1 MAPFAAAEPLPMS
14 HEPAESLAE
23 YSPSPSGDELVKS
36 GIRRRSEPPR
46 ARDSMSRYL
55 ADLDRADRITPEQER
70 SLARA
75 FAEIASECL
84 EIAHRAGLAV
94 EAHHERSPRDAIVR
108 SATRLWRM
116 LDEHKE
122 ADDDPR
128 RRPLALIVEEE
139 LEADA
144 DTLTRVRE
152 EMADARAEAIRLRGV
167 MTKANLALVVHVAKD
182 YNHRGVP
189 LVDLIQEGNIALI
202 HAVERFDPERGCRLS
217 TYATAW
223 LQRAIHRTVRSLSR
237 TVRLPESARGAR
249 SRSVPIDEPM
259 GEARL
264 SLTDI
269 LIEPD
274 ALAPDDEAAREEIR
288 ARARELLDGLR
299 PQEAHV
305 VRRRFGIGDH
315 PPMTLR
321 EVGEE
326 LGVTR
331 ERIRQIEKAAL
342 DKLRGR
348 MRSLAG
354 L

>member
-1 MAPFAAAEPLPMS
+1 MP
-14 HEPAESLAE
+14 HEPAESLDDWSA
-23 YSPSPSGDELVKS
+23 STSDASLVES
-36 GIRRRSEPPR
+36 GIRPRSESPR

-75 FAEIASECL
+75 FADTASDCL
-84 EIAHRAGLAV
+84 EIAHHAGLSV
-94 EAHHERSPRDAIVR
+94 EAHPERSPREAVVR

-116 LDEHKE
+116 LDEHAE
-122 ADDDPR
+122 AMADPR
-128 RRPLALIVEEE
+128 RRALARMVEEE
-139 LEADA
+139 LAADA
-144 DTLTRVRE
+144 ETLARVRH
-152 EMADARAEAIRLRGV
+152 EMAETRAEAIRLRGV

-189 LVDLIQEGNIALI
+189 LVDLIQEGNIALM

-237 TVRLPESARGAR
+237 TVRLPESARGAK

-274 ALAPDDEAAREEIR
+274 ALAPDDEAAREQIR
-288 ARARELLDGLR
+288 SRARELLDGLR

-305 VRRRFGIGDH
+305 IRRRFGIGDR

-321 EVGEE
+321 EVGDE

-348 MRSLAG
+348 MRPLAG